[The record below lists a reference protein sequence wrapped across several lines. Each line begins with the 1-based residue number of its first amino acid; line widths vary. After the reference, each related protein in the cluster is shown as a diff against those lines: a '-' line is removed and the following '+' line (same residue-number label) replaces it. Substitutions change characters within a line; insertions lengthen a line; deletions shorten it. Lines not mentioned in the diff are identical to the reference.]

1 MGTSTSSKGPNGNSP
16 LVPPWADIDGA
27 GPGPDPEPNRFQ
39 GFRTSLGRFVSS
51 GDRSYL
57 TKALH
62 RYARS
67 STGGSEVGPRRFGA
81 MAQAGGGLFDVLNQL
96 RNDPANAPLA
106 LRALAGRPTR
116 EVIDAIIDALV
127 PENGDADRIRAA
139 LNEALAQCLD
149 GVETFDFASI
159 TDEVLTE
166 VMITY
171 ACMCVFEQVI
181 LDSNRAFGKAETP
194 AQAEAA
200 EQALLELV
208 KAVTDKHMR
217 PLLDGTIQAMT
228 HAQVQAAQLTAI
240 TEVWKEWETYE
251 P

>member
-1 MGTSTSSKGPNGNSP
+1 MGTSTSSKGPNSSSP
-16 LVPPWADIDGA
+16 LVPPWADVDGG

-67 STGGSEVGPRRFGA
+67 STGGFEVGPRRFGA
-81 MAQAGGGLFDVLNQL
+81 MAKAGGALYDVLSQL
-96 RNDPANAPLA
+96 RNDAANAPLQ
-106 LRALAGRPTR
+106 LRTLAGRPTR
-116 EVIDAIIDALV
+116 AVIDAIVDALV

-139 LNEALAQCLD
+139 LNEALALCLE
-149 GVETFDFASI
+149 GVETFNFASI
-159 TDEVLTE
+159 TNEVLTE
-166 VMITY
+166 IMITY
-171 ACMCVFEQVI
+171 ACLCVFEQII
-181 LDSNRAFGKAETP
+181 LDSNRAFARAKTP
-194 AQAEAA
+194 VQAEVA
-200 EQALLELV
+200 ELALLELV

-228 HAQVQAAQLTAI
+228 HAEMQAAQLAAI
-240 TEVWKEWETYE
+240 IEVWKEWEAYE